1 MQANLWTR
9 FCQTGKISD
18 YLAWK
23 QTAQTAE
30 QPKKDTIEPCSQND
44 ARFYRNGR
52 QVMPADF
59 WIF

>member
-1 MQANLWTR
+1 MQANLWTQ

-23 QTAQTAE
+23 QTAQAAE

-44 ARFYRNGR
+44 A
-52 QVMPADF
+52 
-59 WIF
+59 

>member
-1 MQANLWTR
+1 MQTNLWTR

-23 QTAQTAE
+23 QTAQADE

-44 ARFYRNGR
+44 A
-52 QVMPADF
+52 
-59 WIF
+59 

>member
-30 QPKKDTIEPCSQND
+30 QPKRIPSNHAHKTMLDSTGT
-44 ARFYRNGR
+44 AGR
-52 QVMPADF
+52 
-59 WIF
+59 

>member
-18 YLAWK
+18 YLAWKLAWK

-44 ARFYRNGR
+44 A
-52 QVMPADF
+52 
-59 WIF
+59 